1 VRSPRRTLARILVPA
16 LAVTLLFPATLL
28 LPTTPGFAGDT
39 TGPCDLTRKAE
50 ETIQSKI
57 ERLIECATDRWEVSG
72 GSQRAICVAEAESGL
87 NPQAM
92 SADGT
97 HVGLYQ
103 HFADAWPDRF
113 DAWARPHWN
122 LNESALSGRSNAIVT
137 IRMVNA
143 DGWGPWRG
151 AGDCFQHGTRARG
164 SLR

>member
-1 VRSPRRTLARILVPA
+1 MRIPRLTLVRILVPA
-16 LAVTLLFPATLL
+16 VAVVLL
-28 LPTTPGFAGDT
+28 LPSTSAFAGDA
-39 TGPCDLTRKAE
+39 TGPCDLTRKAD
-50 ETIQSKI
+50 ETTRSKM
-57 ERLIECATDRWEVSG
+57 ERLIVCAADRWEVGG
-72 GSQRAICVAEAESGL
+72 GSQRAICVAEAESDL

-103 HFADAWPDRF
+103 HLADAWPDRF
-113 DAWARPHWN
+113 DAWTRPAWN
-122 LNESALSGRSNAIVT
+122 LNESALSGRTNTIVT

-151 AGDCFQHGTRARG
+151 AGDCFQHPSRARG